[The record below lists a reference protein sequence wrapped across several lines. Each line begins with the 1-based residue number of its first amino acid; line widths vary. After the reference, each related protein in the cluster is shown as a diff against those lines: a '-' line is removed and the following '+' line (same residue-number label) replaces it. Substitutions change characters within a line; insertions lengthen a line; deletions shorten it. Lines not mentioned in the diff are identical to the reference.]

1 MSEENTAAPAT
12 KKDKPVKVARV
23 RVLKDRT
30 RIRNCYRTKGAIAD
44 GVPLADAE
52 FKAKEGLL
60 EILEVGEA

>member
-1 MSEENTAAPAT
+1 MSEEATAPKKEKPA
-12 KKDKPVKVARV
+12 KLARV

-30 RIRNCYRTKGAIAD
+30 RIRECYRAKGAVVD

-60 EILEVGEA
+60 EILEVREA